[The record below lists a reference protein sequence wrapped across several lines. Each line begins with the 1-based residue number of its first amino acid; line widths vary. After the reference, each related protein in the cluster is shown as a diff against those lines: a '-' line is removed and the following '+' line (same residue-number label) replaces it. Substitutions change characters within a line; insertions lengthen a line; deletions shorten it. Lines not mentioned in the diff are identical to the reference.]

1 MRDFSQYVIETDMI
15 KEMITKI
22 NQAGVDK
29 EDKHTFM
36 EVFNIYR
43 DYIRQCDCCGDLMY
57 EGHYIDEICEY
68 YCDDECLNKSI
79 TKEEQEEL
87 YEKDLL
93 FWTSWI

>member
-1 MRDFSQYVIETDMI
+1 MRDYFNEVELIIEVVELLNSKM
-15 KEMITKI
+15 KSNEI
-22 NQAGVDK
+22 NEK
-29 EDKHTFM
+29 FIEIM
-36 EVFNIYR
+36 EEYDIEL
-43 DYIRQCDCCGDLMY
+43 RQCTSCGNIMH
-57 EGHYIDEICEY
+57 EGHYVDEICEY

>member
-1 MRDFSQYVIETDMI
+1 MRDYFKEFELITEVVELLNNKMKSNEINEKFIEI
-15 KEMITKI
+15 
-22 NQAGVDK
+22 
-29 EDKHTFM
+29 M
-36 EVFNIYR
+36 EEYDIEL
-43 DYIRQCDCCGDLMY
+43 RQCDCCGKIMY

>member
-1 MRDFSQYVIETDMI
+1 MRDYFKEVELITEVVELLNNKMKSNEINEKFIEI
-15 KEMITKI
+15 
-22 NQAGVDK
+22 
-29 EDKHTFM
+29 M
-36 EVFNIYR
+36 EEYDIEL
-43 DYIRQCDCCGDLMY
+43 RQCDCCGNIMY
-57 EGHYIDEICEY
+57 EGHHIDEICEY

>member
-1 MRDFSQYVIETDMI
+1 MTTETII
-15 KEMITKI
+15 KITEFI
-22 NQAGVDK
+22 N
-29 EDKHTFM
+29 KHTVPG
-36 EVFNIYR
+36 EDVQELA
-43 DYIRQCDCCGDLMY
+43 DLLDIRVCDCCGNIMY

>member
-1 MRDFSQYVIETDMI
+1 MTTETII
-15 KEMITKI
+15 KITEFI
-22 NQAGVDK
+22 NEHNVPG
-29 EDKHTFM
+29 EDVQ
-36 EVFNIYR
+36 ELA
-43 DYIRQCDCCGDLMY
+43 DLLDIRVCDCCGNIMY
-57 EGHYIDEICEY
+57 EGHYIDEIYEY

>member
-1 MRDFSQYVIETDMI
+1 MKDFNQYVIETDMI

-43 DYIRQCDCCGDLMY
+43 DYIRQCDCCGNIMY

>member
-1 MRDFSQYVIETDMI
+1 MRDYFKEVELIAEVVELLNSKMKSNEINEKFIEI
-15 KEMITKI
+15 
-22 NQAGVDK
+22 
-29 EDKHTFM
+29 M
-36 EVFNIYR
+36 EEYDIEL
-43 DYIRQCDCCGDLMY
+43 RQCDCCGNIMY

-87 YEKDLL
+87 HEKDLL

>member
-1 MRDFSQYVIETDMI
+1 MTTETII
-15 KEMITKI
+15 KITEFI
-22 NQAGVDK
+22 NEHNVPG
-29 EDKHTFM
+29 EDAQ
-36 EVFNIYR
+36 ELA
-43 DYIRQCDCCGDLMY
+43 DLLDIRVCDCCGDLMY